1 MPSDWKHTIPDN
13 KDPADQS
20 PRAVL
25 IIDDEA
31 TVREAI
37 IDILELEGITV
48 FAAEDGRRGIDM
60 YAKHRERISL
70 VILDLSMPGMSGD
83 ETLLKLHAID
93 PQVRVVLSS
102 GYSASEAEQ
111 KIPTSSLVGF
121 LQKPYKVETLLNEI
135 RRLL

>member
-1 MPSDWKHTIPDN
+1 MQQTVSDN
-13 KDPADQS
+13 NEPADQRA
-20 PRAVL
+20 RAVL

-37 IDILELEGITV
+37 IDILEIEGIFV
-48 FAAEDGRRGIDM
+48 FAAEDGRRGIDL
-60 YAKHRERISL
+60 YARHRERINL
-70 VILDLSMPGMSGD
+70 IILDLSMPGMSGD
-83 ETLLKLHAID
+83 ETLLGLLAID

-111 KIPTSSLVGF
+111 KIPARSLVGF